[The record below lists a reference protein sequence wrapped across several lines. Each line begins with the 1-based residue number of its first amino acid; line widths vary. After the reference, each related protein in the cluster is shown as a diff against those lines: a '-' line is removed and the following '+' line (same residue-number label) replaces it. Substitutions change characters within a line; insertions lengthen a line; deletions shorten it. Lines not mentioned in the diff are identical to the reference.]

1 MLKKETK
8 EQEDESIVDD
18 LVERKIRCSV
28 DENEIHNNARCCEP
42 ENSD

>member
-8 EQEDESIVDD
+8 EQEGESIVDD

-28 DENEIHNNARCCEP
+28 DENETFC
-42 ENSD
+42 NSQ